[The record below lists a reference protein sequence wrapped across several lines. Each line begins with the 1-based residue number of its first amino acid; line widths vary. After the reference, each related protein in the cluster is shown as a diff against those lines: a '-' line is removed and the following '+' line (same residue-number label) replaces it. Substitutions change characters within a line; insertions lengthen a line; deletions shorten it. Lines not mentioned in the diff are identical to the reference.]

1 MKMLMQASNPW
12 AVVFYETSRGD
23 RPAEAW
29 LKSQDVKVQARFGRI
44 FDLLEEHGTNV
55 REPYVAHL
63 RDKIWEVRL
72 EHQRIQ
78 YRLLYFPAP
87 RRRFVML
94 HGFVK
99 KTRRAPAREL
109 EIAEQRMRDYMQR
122 RDQEG

>member
-1 MKMLMQASNPW
+1 MEKRRMHAAHDPW
-12 AVVFYETSRGD
+12 AVVFYETARGE

-29 LKSQDVKVQARFGRI
+29 LMGQNAKVQARFARL

-55 REPYVAHL
+55 HEPYVAHL
-63 RDKIWEVRL
+63 RDKLWEVRL
-72 EHQRIQ
+72 EHQRVQ

-87 RRRFVML
+87 HRRFVML

-109 EIAEQRMRDYMQR
+109 EVAEQRMRDYLQR
-122 RDQEG
+122 RD